1 MYYIKV
7 NALRVLRG
15 TMAGEP
21 LEFQA
26 IWFRLLC
33 FANEAGYR
41 DGKLMIP
48 PDKPMTREYIATAI
62 SVDLEVFN
70 KAVEYFQKEVNEDP
84 DSEHYGT
91 ARLQEL
97 DGGMMYIANFSD
109 YQLMGKK
116 KPQTSNQSNI
126 PLAPEDKQASQQAAA
141 AKLGYL
147 QPEAAKRGIAAKQAE
162 EGIKK
167 ATKNIKKMP
176 VGGK

>member
-33 FANEAGYR
+33 LANEAGYR
-41 DGKLMIP
+41 DGKLMFP

-70 KAVEYFQKEVNEDP
+70 KAVEYFQNEVNEDP

-97 DGGMMYIANFSD
+97 DGGMFYIANFCD
-109 YQLMGKK
+109 YQLMGKQK
-116 KPQTSNQSNI
+116 SQATKQDI
-126 PLAPEDKQASQQAAA
+126 PLAPEDKEASQQAAA
-141 AKLGYL
+141 ARLAYL
-147 QPEAAKRGIAAKQAE
+147 QPDAAKRGIGAKEAE
-162 EGIKK
+162 EGIKE
-167 ATKNIKKMP
+167 ATKRIKEIP
-176 VGGK
+176 VGGA

>member
-33 FANEAGYR
+33 LANEVGYR
-41 DGKLMIP
+41 DGKLMFP

-62 SVDLEVFN
+62 SVDLPLFN
-70 KAVEYFQKEVNEDP
+70 KAVKYFQSEVNEDP
-84 DSEHYGT
+84 GSEHYGT
-91 ARLQEL
+91 TRLQEL
-97 DGGMMYIANFSD
+97 DGGMLYIVNFKA

-116 KPQTSNQSNI
+116 KAPAGDQGII
-126 PLAPEDKQASQQAAA
+126 PLAPEDKTASQQAAA
-141 AKLGYL
+141 ARLGYL
-147 QPEAAKRGIAAKQAE
+147 QPEAAKRGIAAKRTE
-162 EGIKK
+162 EGIKR
-167 ATKNIKKMP
+167 ARKNIKDMP
-176 VGGK
+176 VGGE

>member
-21 LEFQA
+21 LEYQA

-33 FANEAGYR
+33 LANEAGYR
-41 DGKLMIP
+41 DGKLMFP

-70 KAVEYFQKEVNEDP
+70 KAVGYYQNEINEDP
-84 DSEHYGT
+84 DSGHYGT

-97 DGGMMYIANFSD
+97 DGGMLYIANFCD

-116 KPQTSNQSNI
+116 KTQTSNQGSV
-126 PLAPEDKQASQQAAA
+126 PLSPEDKEASQQAAA
-141 AKLGYL
+141 ARLAYL
-147 QPEAAKRGIAAKQAE
+147 QPAAAKRGIGHREAE

-167 ATKNIKKMP
+167 ATDRIA
-176 VGGK
+176 GRE